1 MGIDAEPAID
11 DPMTG
16 ERDKR
21 RKQQSTR
28 HLEHAV
34 VLGRI
39 KAKPSVA
46 AARPALTRPA
56 RAGWQLPW
64 SG

>member
-11 DPMTG
+11 DPMTA
-16 ERDKR
+16 ERDSR
-21 RKQQSTR
+21 RKQSTR

-56 RAGWQLPW
+56 RASWQLPW